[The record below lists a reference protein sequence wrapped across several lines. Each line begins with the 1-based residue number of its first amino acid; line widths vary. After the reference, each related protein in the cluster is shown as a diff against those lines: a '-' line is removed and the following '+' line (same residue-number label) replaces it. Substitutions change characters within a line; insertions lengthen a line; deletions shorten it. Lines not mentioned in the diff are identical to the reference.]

1 MEGKTVGL
9 YVQSFHHDPCQQPR
23 HGQHDARRPV
33 NEEEYLAALLGT
45 PMAGDVSGD
54 VPDDDGGSF
63 CKQRTARTLFTA
75 VAPYPG
81 EMTCAIAA
89 VARSTKSA
97 TGLCNYCAKYC
108 SIYSCDAISTRPAG
122 EELDPILMSCFD
134 KACTRN

>member
-23 HGQHDARRPV
+23 HGRHDARRPV

-63 CKQRTARTLFTA
+63 ANNPQRERFLQLWRHTR
-75 VAPYPG
+75 
-81 EMTCAIAA
+81 
-89 VARSTKSA
+89 
-97 TGLCNYCAKYC
+97 AK
-108 SIYSCDAISTRPAG
+108 
-122 EELDPILMSCFD
+122 
-134 KACTRN
+134 